1 MSVVFAVPSAKSARI
16 LIAIALPGQALFAFI
31 ADYIHNGMKSLI
43 TPEFMA
49 AYLVVVLLQVSPSPT
64 IISAMDDTV

>member
-1 MSVVFAVPSAKSARI
+1 MSVFLAVPSAKSARI
-16 LIAIALPGQALFAFI
+16 LIAIALPGQALFAFV

-49 AYLVVVLLQVSPSPT
+49 AYLVVVLLQVRLSSYV
-64 IISAMDDTV
+64 ILAMDGPV